1 MGGNACQM
9 AGEDI
14 KQQVLEAASVMLEFP
29 PKALDAEGGRVFLKD
44 DPARSVSWADAAARH
59 FSMHGPLVG
68 KGWYSPPENLGGSFK
83 GATVG
88 TSPAY
93 SFSACVAEVE
103 VDRETGKVTVL
114 KLTDAHDVG
123 TAINPMAVEGQTE
136 GAGVM
141 MLSEGLLEDVLFDDE
156 GRISNPTLHDYLIAT
171 SCDAP
176 EIDTTIVPSYEP
188 RGPYG
193 AKECGEG
200 STLPVIGAIANAIS
214 DAIGVRVT
222 ELPITPGRI
231 RSLLREQERASE

>member
-1 MGGNACQM
+1 M
-9 AGEDI
+9 AGEDV
-14 KQQVLEAASVMLEFP
+14 KHQVLGAASEMLEVP
-29 PKALDAEGGRVFLKD
+29 PEELDANRGRVFQKS
-44 DPARSVSWADAAARH
+44 DPERSVSWAEAAARH
-59 FSMHGPLVG
+59 FSERGPLVG
-68 KGWYSPPENLGGSFK
+68 KGWYSPPEGLGGSFK

-123 TAINPMAVEGQTE
+123 TAINPLAVEGQTE

-141 MLSEGLLEDVLFDDE
+141 MLSEGLLEDVVFDDG

-171 SCDAP
+171 TCDAP

-200 STLPVIGAIANAIS
+200 STLPIIGAIANAVS
-214 DAIGVRVT
+214 NAIGARVT
-222 ELPITPGRI
+222 ELPITPDRI
-231 RSLLREQERASE
+231 RSLLRVRERASE